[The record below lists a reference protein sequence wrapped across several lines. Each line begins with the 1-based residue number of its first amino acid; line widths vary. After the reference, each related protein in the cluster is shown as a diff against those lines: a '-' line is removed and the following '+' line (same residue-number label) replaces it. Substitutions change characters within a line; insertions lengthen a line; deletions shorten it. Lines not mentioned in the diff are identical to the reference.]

1 MKPEDTRL
9 APVAQRPGLAVV
21 VGAGGG
27 LGAALLAQLQ
37 ADGSYARVLALGRS
51 SEWPIDY
58 AQEASI
64 AAAAQ
69 VVAGICDQSGLE
81 LRLLLVA
88 SGFLHGEAGQPE
100 RSWSHLDMAYL
111 QHVFLVNTLGPALL
125 IKHFFPL
132 LPKRGPCVAAF
143 VSARVGSI
151 ADNALGGWY
160 GYRASKA
167 ALNQL
172 VKTASIELTRRN
184 PDSVCV
190 ALHPGTVDTALSQPF
205 AKTGLKVRPPQQA
218 ARELLGVITA
228 VQPADTGALMDYQG
242 QTLPF

>member
-1 MKPEDTRL
+1 MD
-9 APVAQRPGLAVV
+9 
-21 VGAGGG
+21 
-27 LGAALLAQLQ
+27 
-37 ADGSYARVLALGRS
+37 YARES
-51 SEWPIDY
+51 
-58 AQEASI
+58 SI

-69 VVAGICDQSGLE
+69 TVAGICDQSGLE

-88 SGFLHGEAGQPE
+88 SGFLHGKAGQPE
-100 RSWSHLDMAYL
+100 RSWSHLNADYL

-132 LPKRGPCVAAF
+132 LPKRGRCVAGF

-205 AKTGLKVRPPQQA
+205 AKKGLTVRPPQQA
-218 ARELLGVITA
+218 ATELLGVIA
-228 VQPADTGALMDYQG
+228 GLGPANTGTLMDYQG

>member
-1 MKPEDTRL
+1 MKPEESRP
-9 APVAQRPGLAVV
+9 APVSQRCGLAVV
-21 VGAGGG
+21 VGAAGG

-37 ADGSYARVLALGRS
+37 AEGSYARVLALGRS
-51 SEWPIDY
+51 SELPINY
-58 AQEASI
+58 ADEGSI

-69 VVAGICDQSGLE
+69 SVGGLCAESGLE
-81 LRLLLVA
+81 LRMLLVA

-100 RSWSHLDMAYL
+100 RSWSQLDASYL
-111 QHVFLVNTLGPALL
+111 EHVFLVNTFGPALM

-132 LPKRGPCVAAF
+132 LPKRGHCVAGF

-184 PDSVCV
+184 RDSVCV

-205 AKTGLKVRPPQQA
+205 ARAGLQIRPPQQA
-218 ARELLGVITA
+218 AEELLGVITGLT
-228 VQPADTGALMDYQG
+228 PADTGALLDYRG